1 MSVYKSVQGFAS
13 VEFIGW
19 AWQYKFISESGR
31 GKQHYCVNK
40 HTNHH
45 GNTNADTTSH
55 SLTGGSRTLEVG
67 EVTGGHD

>member
-1 MSVYKSVQGFAS
+1 MSLYKDLHPWNSLAGPGNTSTLVGVGVANS
-13 VEFIGW
+13 TI
-19 AWQYKFISESGR
+19 
-31 GKQHYCVNK
+31 VNK

-45 GNTNADTTSH
+45 GNTSVDTTSH